1 MQINTVARAHAYNI
15 NFDDTICVLITASVS
30 TLLNMALINF
40 QYAKIIITQPSIEII
55 KNGRNRN
62 PALATAENKY
72 NLEIPLNWRIMITND
87 HDFICQLVPVEELLH
102 FEHQTAI
109 FNPFYIG
116 IPKIVNIS
124 IKSVNQT
131 AIEHFVP
138 KLPKKNLL
146 VMPLGKSSDWDNRI
160 VNPETHEESFYPD
173 CIMLCDDI
181 DTSKC
186 ELELYEDIIG
196 N

>member
-1 MQINTVARAHAYNI
+1 MEI
-15 NFDDTICVLITASVS
+15 
-30 TLLNMALINF
+30 LL
-40 QYAKIIITQPSIEII
+40 P
-55 KNGRNRN
+55 
-62 PALATAENKY
+62 ENKPFNLNQPTNKLIDSKMCVFDY
-72 NLEIPLNWRIMITND
+72 ADKEDMDFYFKKITTYILYRYPTVELNIGNKYSLEIPLNWRIMITND

-160 VNPETHEESFYPD
+160 VNTETHEESFYPD

-186 ELELYEDIIG
+186 ELSLWEDIIG

>member
-1 MQINTVARAHAYNI
+1 MNILLPENSPFNLNQPTSKLIDSKMCVFDYADRDDMDFYFKKITTYISYRYPTVE
-15 NFDDTICVLITASVS
+15 F
-30 TLLNMALINF
+30 
-40 QYAKIIITQPSIEII
+40 SI
-55 KNGRNRN
+55 G
-62 PALATAENKY
+62 NKY
-72 NLEIPLNWRIMITND
+72 TLEIPLNWRIMITND
-87 HDFICQLVPVEELLH
+87 HDYICQLIPIEELLH
-102 FEHQTAI
+102 FEHQTPI

-116 IPKIVNIS
+116 IPKIMDIT

-146 VMPLGKSSDWDNRI
+146 VMPLGNKSDWDNKI
-160 VNPETHEESFYPD
+160 IDPKTEEVSYYPD

-186 ELELYEDIIG
+186 ELALWDDIIG
-196 N
+196 G

>member
-1 MQINTVARAHAYNI
+1 MEI
-15 NFDDTICVLITASVS
+15 
-30 TLLNMALINF
+30 LL
-40 QYAKIIITQPSIEII
+40 P
-55 KNGRNRN
+55 
-62 PALATAENKY
+62 ENKPFNLNQPTNKLIDSKMCVFDY
-72 NLEIPLNWRIMITND
+72 ADKDDMDFYFKKITTYILYRYPTVELNIGNKYTLEIPLNWRIMITND

-102 FEHQTAI
+102 FEHQTPI

-116 IPKIVNIS
+116 IPKIVDIT

-146 VMPLGKSSDWDNRI
+146 VMPLGTKSEWDNKI
-160 VNPETHEESFYPD
+160 VDPKTQEVSYYPD
-173 CIMLCDDI
+173 CIMMCDDI

-196 N
+196 

>member
-1 MQINTVARAHAYNI
+1 MEI
-15 NFDDTICVLITASVS
+15 
-30 TLLNMALINF
+30 LL
-40 QYAKIIITQPSIEII
+40 P
-55 KNGRNRN
+55 
-62 PALATAENKY
+62 ENKPFNLNQPTNKLIDSKMCVFDY
-72 NLEIPLNWRIMITND
+72 SDKDDMDFYFKKITTYILYRYPTVELNIGNKYILEIPLNWRIMITND

-102 FEHQTAI
+102 FEHQTPI

-116 IPKIVNIS
+116 IPKIVDIT

-146 VMPLGKSSDWDNRI
+146 VMPLGTKSEWDNKI
-160 VNPETHEESFYPD
+160 INPNTQEVSYYPD
-173 CIMLCDDI
+173 CIMMCDDI

-196 N
+196 

>member
-1 MQINTVARAHAYNI
+1 MEI
-15 NFDDTICVLITASVS
+15 
-30 TLLNMALINF
+30 LL
-40 QYAKIIITQPSIEII
+40 P
-55 KNGRNRN
+55 
-62 PALATAENKY
+62 ENKPFNLNQPTNKLIDSKMCVFDY
-72 NLEIPLNWRIMITND
+72 ADKEDMDFYFKKITTYILYRYPTVELNVGNKYSLEIPLNWRIMITND

-138 KLPKKNLL
+138 KLPKKIQIGITELL
-146 VMPLGKSSDWDNRI
+146 IQKHMKNHFIQI
-160 VNPETHEESFYPD
+160 V
-173 CIMLCDDI
+173 
-181 DTSKC
+181 
-186 ELELYEDIIG
+186 
-196 N
+196 

>member
-1 MQINTVARAHAYNI
+1 MEI
-15 NFDDTICVLITASVS
+15 
-30 TLLNMALINF
+30 LL
-40 QYAKIIITQPSIEII
+40 P
-55 KNGRNRN
+55 
-62 PALATAENKY
+62 ENKPFNLNQPTNKLIDSKMCVFDY
-72 NLEIPLNWRIMITND
+72 ADKEDMDFYFKKITTYILYRYPTVELNIGNKYSLEIPLNWRIMITND

-102 FEHQTAI
+102 FEH
-109 FNPFYIG
+109 
-116 IPKIVNIS
+116 
-124 IKSVNQT
+124 QT

-186 ELELYEDIIG
+186 ELSLYEDIIG
-196 N
+196 

>member
-1 MQINTVARAHAYNI
+1 MNILLPENAPFNLNQPTSKLIDSKMCVFDYADKEDMDFYFKKITTYILYRYPTVELNI
-15 NFDDTICVLITASVS
+15 
-30 TLLNMALINF
+30 
-40 QYAKIIITQPSIEII
+40 
-55 KNGRNRN
+55 G
-62 PALATAENKY
+62 NKY
-72 NLEIPLNWRIMITND
+72 TLEIPLNWRIMITND
-87 HDFICQLVPVEELLH
+87 HDYICQLIPVEELLH
-102 FEHQTAI
+102 FEHQTPI

-116 IPKIVNIS
+116 IPKIMDIT
-124 IKSVNQT
+124 IKSVNQS

-146 VMPLGKSSDWDNRI
+146 VMPLGNKSDWDNKI
-160 VNPETHEESFYPD
+160 VNPKTNEVSVYPD

-196 N
+196 V

>member
-1 MQINTVARAHAYNI
+1 MEI
-15 NFDDTICVLITASVS
+15 
-30 TLLNMALINF
+30 LL
-40 QYAKIIITQPSIEII
+40 P
-55 KNGRNRN
+55 
-62 PALATAENKY
+62 ENKPFNLNQPTNKLIDSKMCVFDY
-72 NLEIPLNWRIMITND
+72 ADKDDMDFYFKKITTYILYRYPTVELNIGNKYTLEIPLNWRIMITNN
-87 HDFICQLVPVEELLH
+87 HDFVCQLVPVEELLH
-102 FEHQTAI
+102 FEHQTPI

-116 IPKIVNIS
+116 IPKIVDIT

-146 VMPLGKSSDWDNRI
+146 VMPLGSKSDWDNKI
-160 VNPETHEESFYPD
+160 VDPKTQEVSYYPD
-173 CIMLCDDI
+173 CIMMCDDI

-196 N
+196 

>member
-1 MQINTVARAHAYNI
+1 MEI
-15 NFDDTICVLITASVS
+15 
-30 TLLNMALINF
+30 LL
-40 QYAKIIITQPSIEII
+40 P
-55 KNGRNRN
+55 
-62 PALATAENKY
+62 ENKPFNLNQPTNKLIDSKMCVFDY
-72 NLEIPLNWRIMITND
+72 ADKDDMDFYFKKITTYILYRYPTVELNIGNKYTLEIPLNWRIMITND

-102 FEHQTAI
+102 FEHQTPI

-116 IPKIVNIS
+116 IPKIVDIT

-146 VMPLGKSSDWDNRI
+146 VMPLGTKNDWDNKI
-160 VNPETHEESFYPD
+160 VNPKTQEISYYPD
-173 CIMLCDDI
+173 CIMMCDDI

-196 N
+196 E